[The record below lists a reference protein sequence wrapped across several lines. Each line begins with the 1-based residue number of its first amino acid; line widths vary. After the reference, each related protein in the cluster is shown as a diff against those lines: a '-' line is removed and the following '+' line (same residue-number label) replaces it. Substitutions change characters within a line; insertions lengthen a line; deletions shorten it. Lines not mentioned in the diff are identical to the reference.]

1 MCLLLLIFS
10 LNPMGSKYEGSL
22 SCFASFG
29 YRPFLLQTPAIS
41 PRLGKYIAVN
51 TVNSWPDTITLGI
64 IKMNPYQY
72 KPVPEVYAGASSLYA
87 GSAGVF

>member
-29 YRPFLLQTPAIS
+29 YRPFVMQTPAIS

-51 TVNSWPDTITLGI
+51 TVNSWPDMMTLGI
-64 IKMNPYQY
+64 IKNQY
-72 KPVPEVYAGASSLYA
+72 KPVPEVYAG
-87 GSAGVF
+87 SAGVF

>member
-1 MCLLLLIFS
+1 
-10 LNPMGSKYEGSL
+10 
-22 SCFASFG
+22 
-29 YRPFLLQTPAIS
+29 
-41 PRLGKYIAVN
+41 
-51 TVNSWPDTITLGI
+51 VNSWPDTITLGI